1 MKDVWLILCAAA
13 AMLTAV
19 PALRRLDA
27 YIGERME
34 REAAGE
40 EQVDQTP
47 EPERTEKWGPV
58 PFAQEWLCSRFPKQ
72 AMKNA
77 VLAGNGR
84 QSAAFGA
91 AASV

>member
-27 YIGERME
+27 YIDERME

-40 EQVDQTP
+40 EQADQTP
-47 EPERTEKWGPV
+47 EPECTEK
-58 PFAQEWLCSRFPKQ
+58 
-72 AMKNA
+72 
-77 VLAGNGR
+77 
-84 QSAAFGA
+84 
-91 AASV
+91 

>member
-13 AMLTAV
+13 AMFTAV

-47 EPERTEKWGPV
+47 EPERTEK
-58 PFAQEWLCSRFPKQ
+58 
-72 AMKNA
+72 
-77 VLAGNGR
+77 
-84 QSAAFGA
+84 
-91 AASV
+91 

>member
-34 REAAGE
+34 QEAAGE

-47 EPERTEKWGPV
+47 EPECSEK
-58 PFAQEWLCSRFPKQ
+58 
-72 AMKNA
+72 
-77 VLAGNGR
+77 
-84 QSAAFGA
+84 
-91 AASV
+91 